1 MAKIMNVSEQVFKH
15 VRYLNIMYIR
25 DKVSCGEYNQI
36 TIQICDPLENQVN
49 DKLYTQVVQFTKL
62 N

>member
-25 DKVSCGEYNQI
+25 DKVSRGEYNQI
-36 TIQICDPLENQVN
+36 TIKICDSLENQIN
-49 DKLYTQVVQFTKL
+49 DKTYTQVVQFTKL

>member
-1 MAKIMNVSEQVFKH
+1 MAKIIDVSEQVFKH
-15 VRYLNIMYIR
+15 VRYLNIMQLR
-25 DKVSCGEYNQI
+25 EKVPRGEYNQI

-49 DKLYTQVVQFTKL
+49 DKIYTQVLQFTKL

>member
-25 DKVSCGEYNQI
+25 DKVPRGEYDQI
-36 TIQICDPLENQVN
+36 TIKICDPLENQIN
-49 DKLYTQVVQFTKL
+49 DKTYTQVVQFTKL

>member
-1 MAKIMNVSEQVFKH
+1 MAKIMDVSEQVFKH

-25 DKVSCGEYNQI
+25 DKVPDGVYNQVI
-36 TIQICDPLENQVN
+36 VKICDTMENQVN
-49 DKLYTQVVQFTKL
+49 DKIYTQVVQFIKL

>member
-15 VRYLNIMYIR
+15 VRYLNIMQLR
-25 DKVSCGEYNQI
+25 GKEPRGEYDQI
-36 TIQICDPLENQVN
+36 TIKICDSLENQIN
-49 DKLYTQVVQFTKL
+49 DKTYTQVVQFTKL

>member
-15 VRYLNIMYIR
+15 VRYLNIMQLR
-25 DKVSCGEYNQI
+25 GKVPRGEYDQI
-36 TIQICDPLENQVN
+36 TIKICDPLESQIN
-49 DKLYTQVVQFTKL
+49 DKTYSQVVQFTKL

>member
-15 VRYLNIMYIR
+15 VRYLNVMQLR
-25 DKVSCGEYNQI
+25 GKVPCGEYNQI
-36 TIQICDPLENQVN
+36 TIQICDSLENQVN

>member
-15 VRYLNIMYIR
+15 VRYLNVMQLR
-25 DKVSCGEYNQI
+25 GKVPCGEYDQI

-49 DKLYTQVVQFTKL
+49 DKIYIQVVQNTKL